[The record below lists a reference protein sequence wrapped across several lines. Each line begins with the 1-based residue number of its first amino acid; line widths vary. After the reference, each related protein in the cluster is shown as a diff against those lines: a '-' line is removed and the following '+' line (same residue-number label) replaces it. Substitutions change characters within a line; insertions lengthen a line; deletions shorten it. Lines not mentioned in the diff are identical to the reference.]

1 MFQFFKIYKIKKYI
15 EKNDYNSFK
24 YFFSSNNFSQR
35 GTIKIWDFITES
47 FIENNCDADRY
58 YSYIFSNSNFD
69 YFIFSNNNFQY
80 YFNLFT
86 KLKEEEIVIK
96 IINNYSHFIRHE
108 YLYNMFFRNF
118 YYQNIKVI
126 DVLID
131 KNLISI
137 DIDIIKNIYSYM
149 DKENISKDNILILS
163 KHLIKDELIMNYI
176 ENKDPNM
183 CIQIKNE
190 NFKYKISSF

>member
-1 MFQFFKIYKIKKYI
+1 MFEFYKIYKIKKYI

-24 YFFSSNNFSQR
+24 SFFSSNNFSQR
-35 GTIKIWDFITES
+35 GTIKIWDFIIKS

-58 YSYIFSNSNFD
+58 YSYIFSNSNLD
-69 YFIFSNNNFQY
+69 YFIFNNKNFQN
-80 YFNLFT
+80 YFNFFT

-96 IINNYSHFIRHE
+96 IINNYSYFIHHE
-108 YLYNMFFRNF
+108 HLYNMFTRNF

-126 DVLID
+126 DILID

-137 DIDIIKNIYSYM
+137 DIDTIKNIYSYM
-149 DKENISKDNILILS
+149 DKEKIIKDNILILS

-176 ENKDPNM
+176 ENKDQNM
-183 CIQIKNE
+183 CIKIKNQCL
-190 NFKYKISSF
+190 KYKISSF

>member
-1 MFQFFKIYKIKKYI
+1 MFEFFKIYKIKKYI

-24 YFFSSNNFSQR
+24 YFFLNNNFSQR
-35 GTIKIWDFITES
+35 GTVKIWDFITES

-69 YFIFSNNNFQY
+69 YFIFSNKNFQY

-96 IINNYSHFIRHE
+96 IINNYSYFIRHE

-118 YYQNIKVI
+118 YYKNIKVI

-163 KHLIKDELIMNYI
+163 KHLIKDKLIMNYI